1 MRKVYGIMSMLKPQ
15 LDAGK
20 PQTINAAVQ
29 LSTHSGTQ
37 LWLCFLVFDKQ
48 NMNGVLEKNNQLV

>member
-37 LWLCFLVFDKQ
+37 L
-48 NMNGVLEKNNQLV
+48 